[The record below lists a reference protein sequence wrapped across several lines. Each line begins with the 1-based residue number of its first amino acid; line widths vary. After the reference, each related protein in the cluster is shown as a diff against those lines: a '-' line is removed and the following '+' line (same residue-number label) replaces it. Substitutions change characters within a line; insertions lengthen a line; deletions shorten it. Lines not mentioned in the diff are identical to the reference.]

1 MSGEECQ
8 AVKSSVDE
16 RIIIIKKA
24 DKVSYVVV
32 WDRKDYFRGAEK
44 QVSDTKVYRD
54 VRTLKIF
61 SVSYQKQV
69 IKSLVVFKCFFFF
82 FNRKAIKIFYL
93 RKKSSLKKLLTLI
106 NYTFCLRLMKGFIIS
121 RENR

>member
-1 MSGEECQ
+1 MRSHFQISSILMSGEECQ

-16 RIIIIKKA
+16 RIIVIKKA

-82 FNRKAIKIFYL
+82 
-93 RKKSSLKKLLTLI
+93 
-106 NYTFCLRLMKGFIIS
+106 
-121 RENR
+121 